1 MCTCYP
7 DFHKLL
13 RASMIRSEWEI
24 TVGNV
29 PEAVT
34 EAELSKVL
42 RPFGEMDN
50 VSYTRGSPAGEAKVK
65 YRVGQRVNIVS
76 HAFQELRGALN
87 ALYGLSNINP
97 FESDPTFFLT
107 AHFTNQYHAPPFVYP
122 IMPMPAF
129 PVEGAV
135 FSPYY
140 PTTYPTYHSY
150 DRKLDR
156 QRFYDERGPAGANLF
171 VFHIPTSWNAAT
183 LRRKFEDYGDVV
195 SVKLKTNALGQNIG
209 YGFVSFSTREAAMEA
224 IKAMHGAAADGKW
237 LKVTLRKGEEHYM
250 PADITDR
257 VYGRDDRTVG
267 PPEFHSAAAFPPV
280 SDFKEEVYYSDR
292 EDTST
297 PPSMPDVR
305 ERSQSMIESPGPRSI
320 SLLEQISE
328 KYNID
333 SLLNLSH
340 EVSVP
345 ARKSM

>member
-1 MCTCYP
+1 
-7 DFHKLL
+7 
-13 RASMIRSEWEI
+13 MIRSEWEI

-50 VSYTRGSPAGEAKVK
+50 VSYTRGSPAGEARVK
-65 YRVGQRVNIVS
+65 YR
-76 HAFQELRGALN
+76 ELRGALN